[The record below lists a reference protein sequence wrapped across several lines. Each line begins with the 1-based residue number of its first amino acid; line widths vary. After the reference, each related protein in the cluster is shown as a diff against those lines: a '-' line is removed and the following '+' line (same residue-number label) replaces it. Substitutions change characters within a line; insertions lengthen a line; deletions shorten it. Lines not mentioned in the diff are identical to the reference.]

1 MQGLGYLAE
10 ELRYDREHAQDDDLD
25 MPFLRWR
32 SAQLA
37 LSLAKQGAKDAPA
50 VSQWLR
56 IVEEDLLPE
65 VRYVKISALVH
76 QPEGDDQ

>member
-1 MQGLGYLAE
+1 MQGLGYLAG

-50 VSQWLR
+50 VSQC
-56 IVEEDLLPE
+56 
-65 VRYVKISALVH
+65 ALSKSIHSRRSVT
-76 QPEGDDQ
+76 